1 MKLLKNIIITLCV
14 LSLLLLAFVAC
25 EAEES
30 LRLEADKTTAKHGE
44 VVTLNA
50 VHVTKKGEAPAENVT
65 YELTAG
71 AEIATLENNKLTVS
85 TTAKHGDTITV
96 VAKSGELTSGAVTV
110 TVHIPTNSL
119 SIQASKQTA
128 KREEIVSIAINLTEN
143 GQSVGTDDVELT
155 VTKGA
160 DAATLVGTQLTIKAD
175 AAHGTVI
182 ELVATYKEMT
192 SNAVT
197 VTVDVPVSSITA
209 ASSASSILPGGH
221 ATLQY
226 TLAPAGAAGTVE
238 WTVTEGADHAVIAGN
253 ALLVNSGVPFGTQ
266 IKVQAKC
273 GEIVS
278 NVLTFTV
285 GDANSAEYYINLS
298 NSTLTVDR
306 NGTSDAVLSAD
317 VYNYHMQPVTD
328 KALRFEVIEG
338 AELLALNANGNI
350 CTFTALG
357 HGNAVVRV
365 SVEGTNTAETV
376 AVKVIVP
383 PDAVKLPEVFAER
396 QGFVYNVSMIN
407 PGTNL
412 ADRIPFAAS
421 VLGTNVCTTLK
432 YTFAH
437 EDGTTGNEVA
447 TWGDGKITFLKT
459 GRVTVTVSSDSGSRN
474 ETVATYTFNVNR
486 GYNVRNY
493 TELKT
498 LLESAGYHGETVNV
512 VVTDKPV
519 GATSYAYGYD
529 LVPPTALK
537 PAAEQTWQEVM
548 WGTQISVHN
557 KNVHINGNNHKID
570 ASELRVIPKSELDA
584 LNAQGGGL
592 SVISA
597 LIEIQPNVADPAQI
611 AGRQYSAKIFDLGF
625 VGNVPVDFPAEN
637 LNGYRPWGGINT
649 GLVIGSAD
657 YQVVYHVEVSGITAS
672 RFNVGIR
679 FRHAVGDATVDNLNV
694 YNCFS
699 NGIETEASI
708 LTFGNLT
715 FGKCGAAGM
724 EMVPSNST
732 AAGDTLNQNQ
742 RITFQGVIDTTQNL
756 NNGQTV
762 YFNNY
767 NLSGVTVP
775 QVLLGVLAPYQDK
788 PTTLSHMMNE
798 KGEFAFVTF
807 IFHDFSTQ
815 TPNQSEVNYPG
826 YQTGGI
832 IKAQDLPTDGSIDTT
847 HEYILLEVKLADYGL
862 DLGYALLYN
871 HNYVAD

>member
-1 MKLLKNIIITLCV
+1 MKLLKNVIITLCV
-14 LSLLLLAFVAC
+14 LSLLLVAFVAC
-25 EAEES
+25 EAEEH

-44 VVTLNA
+44 VVIFTA
-50 VHVTKKGEAPAENVT
+50 THVTKKGEAPAADPT
-65 YELTAG
+65 YEITAG
-71 AEIATLENNKLTVS
+71 TDIATIEGNKLTIS

-96 VAKSGELTSGAVTV
+96 VAKSGELTSNTVTV
-110 TVHIPTNSL
+110 TVNIPENSL

-128 KREEIVSIAINLTEN
+128 VREEIVSIAVALTEN
-143 GQSVGTDDVELT
+143 GQAVGTDDVVLT

-160 DAATLVGTQLTIKAD
+160 EAATLVGTQLTIKAD

-192 SNAVT
+192 SNTIT

-209 ASSASSILPGGH
+209 ASSVSSVLPGGH

-226 TLAPAGAAGTVE
+226 TLAPIGAAGSVE
-238 WTVTEGADHAVIAGN
+238 WAITEGADHAVIAGN

-278 NVLTFTV
+278 NTLTFTV

-306 NGTSDAVLSAD
+306 NGSAATVLSAD
-317 VYNYHMQPVTD
+317 IYNYHMQPVTD
-328 KALRFEVIEG
+328 KTLQFEVIEG
-338 AELLALNANGNI
+338 AELLALNTSGNT

-376 AVKVIVP
+376 TVKVIVP
-383 PDAVKLPEVFAER
+383 PDAVKLPEMFAER
-396 QGFVYNVSMIN
+396 QGYVYNVSMIN

-412 ADRIPFAAS
+412 ADRIPFMAS
-421 VLGTNVCTTLK
+421 VLGNNVCTTLK

-447 TWGDGKITFLKT
+447 TWGDGKITFLKA

-493 TELKT
+493 AELKA
-498 LLESAGYHGETVNV
+498 LLESAGYNGEIINV

-519 GATSYAYGYD
+519 GATSYTYGYD

-537 PAAEQTWQEVM
+537 PAEEQGWQDVM
-548 WGTQISVHN
+548 WSTHISVHN
-557 KNVHINGNNHKID
+557 KNVHINGNKHKID
-570 ASELRVIPKSELDA
+570 AHELRVIPKSELDA
-584 LNAQGGGL
+584 LNAQGQSL
-592 SVISA
+592 SYIPA
-597 LIEIQPNVADPAQI
+597 LINILPQAADPAQI
-611 AGRQYSAKIFDLGF
+611 AGRQHSAKVFDLGF
-625 VGNVPVDFPAEN
+625 IGNVPVDFPAEN
-637 LNGYRPWGGINT
+637 LSGYRPWGGINT

-657 YQVVYHVEVSGITAS
+657 YQVVYHIEVSGITAS

-679 FRHAVGDATVDNLNV
+679 FRHTVGDATVSNLNV

-732 AAGDTLNQNQ
+732 AAGDRFDQHQ
-742 RITFQGVIDTTQNL
+742 RITFAGVIDTTQNL

-775 QVLLGVLAPYQDK
+775 QVLLGVLAPYKDK
-788 PTTLSHMMNE
+788 PATLSHMMNE

-807 IFHDFSTQ
+807 IFHDFT
-815 TPNQSEVNYPG
+815 TGTVNQSEASYPG

-832 IKAQDLPTDGSIDTT
+832 IKASELPTDGTVDTT
-847 HEYILLEVKLADYGL
+847 HEYILLEIKLADYGL

-871 HNYVAD
+871 HNYVAK